1 MKDLIIHDYNI
12 YNGENELI
20 GDGEEITLPDLS
32 PVSTDLAG
40 SGMLGSVKIPVPGM
54 YESLVVD
61 IPFRMLSEKATR
73 LFIGRRYATV
83 KIRGGILW
91 TDESTGDMGDRG
103 IVVTVRGMGSKLSLG
118 KIKRGEKMGSGISIE
133 TVYYNVT
140 VDNKCLFEL
149 DKFNNICKI
158 NEVDIMENLRKLC

>member
-1 MKDLIIHDYNI
+1 
-12 YNGENELI
+12 
-20 GDGEEITLPDLS
+20 
-32 PVSTDLAG
+32 
-40 SGMLGSVKIPVPGM
+40 
-54 YESLVVD
+54 
-61 IPFRMLSEKATR
+61 
-73 LFIGRRYATV
+73 
-83 KIRGGILW
+83 
-91 TDESTGDMGDRG
+91 MGDRG

-133 TVYYNVT
+133 AVYYNVT